1 MIKKSTKAK
10 IRKLIY
16 PLAFILVI
24 ILSVI
29 YKFVFKGSGD
39 ITVSAFK
46 SGRSVSVTESESAIT
61 ESCLPVSTDAAT
73 ASSAAVTIQL
83 ISIYICGEVHKPG
96 IYEA

>member
-46 SGRSVSVTESESAIT
+46 SGRSVSVT
-61 ESCLPVSTDAAT
+61 
-73 ASSAAVTIQL
+73 
-83 ISIYICGEVHKPG
+83 
-96 IYEA
+96 